1 MLLQS
6 YDVTVKSKSI
16 TIAKS
21 ANKDD
26 IEITLNNASK
36 DKWQLAIVILNNTS
50 DSVYNYVKQC
60 VNQRYGLVT

>member
-1 MLLQS
+1 
-6 YDVTVKSKSI
+6 
-16 TIAKS
+16 
-21 ANKDD
+21 D

-60 VNQRYGLVT
+60 VNQRYSLVT

>member
-60 VNQRYGLVT
+60 VNQRYSLVT